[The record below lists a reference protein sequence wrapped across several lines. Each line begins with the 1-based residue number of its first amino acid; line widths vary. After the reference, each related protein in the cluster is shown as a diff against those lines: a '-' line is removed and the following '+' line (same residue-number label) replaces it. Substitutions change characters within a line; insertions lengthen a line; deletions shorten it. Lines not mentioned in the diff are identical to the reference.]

1 MKSRLFVC
9 CFPIR
14 LDFTSYLFPLDVCV
28 CLGVAA
34 ATPFFWLLCE
44 VKSVTANT

>member
-1 MKSRLFVC
+1 MKSKLLVC
-9 CFPIR
+9 CFPIC
-14 LDFTSYLFPLDVCV
+14 LDVTSFLLMCV

-44 VKSVTANT
+44 VKSVTANA

>member
-14 LDFTSYLFPLDVCV
+14 LDFTSFLLMCVCV

>member
-14 LDFTSYLFPLDVCV
+14 LDFTSFLLMCVCV
-28 CLGVAA
+28 WVWL
-34 ATPFFWLLCE
+34 PPPLFFWLLCE
-44 VKSVTANT
+44 VKSVTANA